1 MKQKACSIN
10 KIVHFKYS
18 SFDLFWLLSY
28 SEFRKGWIY
37 LEKKI
42 FGSNGILGFDYG
54 NQPYSSD
61 LDKITLQHLL
71 EQTDGFD
78 SKLPEKCSREY
89 YYKQNE
95 TYDQSAYD
103 MKTFIGCVLDD
114 TIENP
119 IDTPGSKWQ
128 ISSFGYVLLGRV
140 IEKLSKMTYE
150 KYVQNNVLEKC
161 NAKNI
166 HLGKNLF

>member
-1 MKQKACSIN
+1 MYTLNNPS
-10 KIVHFKYS
+10 Y
-18 SFDLFWLLSY
+18 DLFWLFSY
-28 SEFRKGWIY
+28 IEFRKGWIH

-61 LDKITLQHLL
+61 LEKITVQHLL

-89 YYKQNE
+89 HNKQNK
-95 TYDQSAYD
+95 TYD

-128 ISSFGYVLLGRV
+128 FSSFGYVLLGRV

-150 KYVQNNVLEKC
+150 EYVRKNVLEKC
-161 NAKNI
+161 NSKDI
-166 HLGKNLF
+166 IIGKTWF